1 VLTYLLVAGGVLL
14 PLSVASIAVLAR
26 AGRSALAASGLA
38 LVVLLVLTAVF
49 DNVIV
54 GTGIVGYDP
63 ARILGLRIGAAP
75 IEDFAYPVAAAL
87 TLPALWVLLGPRREP
102 PC

>member
-1 VLTYLLVAGGVLL
+1 VLTYLLVAGGVLV
-14 PLSVASIAVLAR
+14 PVAVVALVVLAR
-26 AGRSALAASGLA
+26 AGRRA
-38 LVVLLVLTAVF
+38 LVAAAAALGVLLVLTAVF

-63 ARILGLRIGAAP
+63 ARILGLRIGVAP

-87 TLPALWVLLGPRREP
+87 ALPALWTLLGPRREP

>member
-1 VLTYLLVAGGVLL
+1 VLTYLLVAGAVLL
-14 PLSVASIAVLAR
+14 PVAVAALLVLAR
-26 AGRSALAASGLA
+26 AGQRALAGAAAALA
-38 LVVLLVLTAVF
+38 VLLVLTAVF

-63 ARILGLRIGAAP
+63 ARILGLRIGVAP

-87 TLPALWVLLGPRREP
+87 GLPALWTVLGPRREP

>member
-1 VLTYLLVAGGVLL
+1 VLTYLAVAAGVLAPVAVAAL
-14 PLSVASIAVLAR
+14 LVLIRSGRRPLASAA
-26 AGRSALAASGLA
+26 AALA
-38 LVVLLVLTAVF
+38 VLLVLTAAF

-63 ARILGLRIGAAP
+63 ARILGLRIGVAP

-87 TLPALWVLLGPRREP
+87 ALPALWTLLGPRREP